1 MCAVQIP
8 KDRIEAIQAGHR
20 VLAEL
25 RYEPHAVE
33 RGYAGQTLHI
43 DLSANRIA
51 IKPVDE
57 WMKNTFVGG
66 RGFDLWL
73 LWNAVTGQTRW
84 DSPENEIVISTGPL
98 GGITQYPGTG
108 KSIAASISPLTGTV
122 IDSNVGGYFGPLLKF
137 AGFDAIEVQ
146 GIAHEEVIV
155 FVDGNQGIVQI
166 LAAPEESVNSNQLAE
181 EMAAVFGKTPQE
193 KQGVTSV
200 SAGAGSEH
208 TLIGCLNFSFY
219 DPRRQLARLKQA
231 GRGGIGTVLRKK
243 LAKALVVRYV
253 GLKGDSNGPADLAA
267 IQRTGAKMHRE
278 IYERDPIMFT
288 MRKDGTNHLTR
299 IMNDY
304 DILPVHNFRYGAHPE
319 AHNIYSEQ
327 FQEYFDYSSPD
338 GCWYGCTL
346 ACAKVAS
353 GLELRTGPLKGQ
365 TVTVDGPEYETVAGI
380 GANCGIWDPHAVLEA
395 NFYCDAYGI
404 DTISFGTGLAFVMEC
419 FEEGILSKETTGG
432 LDLHFGNAEA
442 MLELLHQMGRGEG
455 FGVIVGQG
463 IRRMKKI
470 FAEQHGADAGFLQ
483 DIGMEAKGL
492 EYSEYV
498 TKESLAQQGGYGLAN
513 KGPQHDEAW
522 LIFMDAVNNQI
533 PTFEDKAEALHY
545 FPMWRTWFGL
555 NGLCKL
561 PWNDVEPGD
570 NRTRYRGI
578 DAAKVPEHVQNYVD
592 LFTAMTGRPHIRTG
606 EDLVRMSEVVY
617 NFQRLFNLKMGFG
630 TREHDAIPYR
640 SVGPVTDAEYESRA
654 ERYDAQLRTQVGTD
668 TAGLSTAEKRQALRR
683 HRESQ
688 YQKLIDA
695 VYARR
700 GWDADGVP
708 TLEQV
713 RCLGLDIPEVVR
725 LIETHAARAS

>member
-1 MCAVQIP
+1 MFVEPIP
-8 KDRIEAIQAGHR
+8 KERVDAIQAGHR

-25 RYEPHAVE
+25 RYEPQPVE
-33 RGYAGQTLHI
+33 KGYAGRTLHI
-43 DLSANRIA
+43 DLSARQLS
-51 IKPVDE
+51 IKPVDD
-57 WMKNTFVGG
+57 WMKSTFVGG

-73 LWNAVTGQTRW
+73 LWNAVARETRW
-84 DSPENEIVISTGPL
+84 DSPENEIVISTGPI

-108 KSIAASISPLTGTV
+108 KSIAAAISPLTGTV
-122 IDSNVGGYFGPLLKF
+122 VDSNVGGYFGPLLKF
-137 AGFDAIEVQ
+137 AGFDAVEVQ
-146 GIAHEEVIV
+146 GISDEEVIV
-155 FVDGNQGIVQI
+155 FVDGNQGLVQI
-166 LAAPEESVNSNQLAE
+166 LAAPQESVNSNLLAE

-193 KQGVTSV
+193 RQGVTSV
-200 SAGAGSEH
+200 SAGVGSEH

-243 LAKALVVRYV
+243 RVKALVVKYV
-253 GLKGDSNGPADLAA
+253 GLKGDSNRPADLAA

-288 MRKDGTNHLTR
+288 MRLDGTNHLTK

-319 AHNIYSEQ
+319 AHAIYSEH

-346 ACAKVAS
+346 ACAKVAT
-353 GLELRTGPLKGQ
+353 GLDLRTGPLKGK

-380 GANCGIWDPHAVLEA
+380 GANCGIWDAHAVLEA
-395 NFYCDAYGI
+395 NYYCDAYGI
-404 DTISFGTGLAFVMEC
+404 DTISFGTSVAFVMEC
-419 FEEGILSKETTGG
+419 FQEGFLTPAITGG
-432 LDLHFGNAEA
+432 LDLHFGSGNG
-442 MLELLHQMGRGEG
+442 MLELLHQMARGEG
-455 FGVIVGQG
+455 FGLIVGQG
-463 IRRMKKI
+463 IRRMKTT
-470 FAEQHGADAGFLQ
+470 FAEQYGADPGFLQ
-483 DIGMEAKGL
+483 DIGMEVKGL

-570 NRTRYRGI
+570 NRTRHQGI
-578 DAAKVPEHVQNYVD
+578 EAAKVPEHVQNYVD
-592 LFTAMTGRPHIRTG
+592 LFTAMTGRTDVRTG
-606 EDLVRMSEVVY
+606 EDLVRLSEVVY

-630 TREHDAIPYR
+630 TRAHDAIPYR
-640 SVGPVTDAEYESRA
+640 SAGPVTDAEYESRA
-654 ERYDAQLRTQVGTD
+654 ERYDAQLRSLVGLD
-668 TAGLSTAEKRQALRR
+668 PAGLSTTEKCIALRR
-683 HRESQ
+683 YRESQ
-688 YQKLIDA
+688 YEKLIDA

-708 TLEQV
+708 TLEHV
-713 RCLGLDIPEVVR
+713 RSLGLDIPEVVR
-725 LIETHAARAS
+725 LIEQHTALAS